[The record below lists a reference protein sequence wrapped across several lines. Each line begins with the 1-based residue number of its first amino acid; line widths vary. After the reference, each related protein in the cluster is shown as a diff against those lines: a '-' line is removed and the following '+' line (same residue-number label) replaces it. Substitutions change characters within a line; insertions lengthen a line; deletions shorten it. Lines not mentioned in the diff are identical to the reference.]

1 MPKAKVILHFERS
14 YWQKQPPEMLCKKKV
29 FLEITQNSQENTC
42 VRVSFI
48 IKFQASVCNFIKK
61 EALAQNTSR
70 RLLLYW
76 NLTGYMLSERV
87 KNTFKNSMVCVLQY
101 SNRTPY
107 LELYSPTKN
116 FLTDVPHKY
125 KKAIYSISIL

>member
-14 YWQKQPPEMLCKKKV
+14 YWQKQPPEMFCKKKV

-107 LELYSPTKN
+107 LELHSPTKN